1 MTMLFYYKHDD
12 FLQVYN
18 WGMLM
23 RKYILIVLIVA
34 AALFFANLV
43 GIVSIPW
50 MDISYTPKKS
60 FKKDLVHKSE
70 RAMEID

>member
-1 MTMLFYYKHDD
+1 
-12 FLQVYN
+12 
-18 WGMLM
+18 M